1 MKTGN
6 VEFEPFCD
14 FLDSFTMTKLAE
26 ISKLVNRV
34 IKNVE
39 LDNFLEA

>member
-1 MKTGN
+1 MKAGK

-14 FLDSFTMTKLAE
+14 YLDSLTLNKLGE
-26 ISKLVNRV
+26 VSKLVNRV

-39 LDNFLEA
+39 LDNFLDA